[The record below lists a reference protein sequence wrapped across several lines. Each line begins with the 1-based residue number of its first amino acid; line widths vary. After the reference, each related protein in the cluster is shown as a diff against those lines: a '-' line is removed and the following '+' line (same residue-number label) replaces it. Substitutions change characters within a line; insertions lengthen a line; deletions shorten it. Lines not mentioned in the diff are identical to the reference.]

1 MKKPTPLTTQ
11 FPLEEPSVGAEAVRT
26 RNAFRIALGMAGVLT
41 AIVVFDLVASNFT
54 IGSSVAIGSAGTLGA
69 LFSAWLCRRGR
80 ATLAMELLLL
90 FNVLG
95 NWALAFRLAG
105 RGLILATFI
114 IVLTSG
120 VAITT
125 LPPRLMRLNIVL
137 GFGAALTAFLLDV
150 FGPAGRPGIVN
161 PLANL
166 VIVTIFVGGCIVVLF
181 RQFRNLSL
189 RTKLVA
195 VFALIT
201 LLTIGLITVFNDT
214 FTRAQLTSDAGKSLQ
229 SVATTQAIVIGN
241 ELTQKIRQLEAFAL
255 NKFLQDSVLE
265 TNNNYRGAPEAIRA
279 ELAKRDQHW
288 RDNIVANYK
297 TDPVVL
303 NKLESEISNALRELA
318 NRFPEYDEVLLTDR
332 YGALIA
338 TNYRPSKYV
347 HSDEAWWQLAYNN
360 AQGDISLSQPLA
372 ATTSQHT
379 VIEVAVPLYAHNTR
393 FVIGVLRATYKLE
406 GLASLLQN
414 SPLGTTAHANLYFS
428 NGRQLAAD
436 GKQSIA
442 GELDAQALLA
452 LRASSSNFTELLHR
466 NEPTFFSQVAVGSS
480 DKTQAL
486 RQLDWAVVVH
496 QHRQE
501 ALSILDTQNRNALL
515 LTLVISIV
523 AIGSAFWVAQILAS
537 PITHLTQTAQQ
548 IASGDLAARA
558 AVEGRDEIATLAA
571 TFNAMTNQLQET
583 LQGLEHRVAERTAR
597 LAQQTAS
604 LSTLNAVTTS
614 LIGRLDLE
622 ALLKDILTRA
632 GELIGAPHGYI
643 YLLEPDG
650 LSLRMRVGT
659 GAQRELVGNR
669 IQRNVG
675 VAGQVWAKGQP
686 LVVNDYQQWTGRLG
700 YSVLHAV
707 VGVPLKA
714 GTEVVGVLG
723 LAHTTEG
730 REFGDDEIQTLERFA
745 PLASIAL
752 QNAQLFTQ
760 TQMALNEAQQRNA
773 EAQAALTNLNELTRR
788 LTGEGWAQYRAARAQ
803 RADTLW
809 VEAVNPTNPTNPT
822 SPTIVPLT
830 LRGAQVGQIAIT
842 GATAGGG
849 LSTEQLELVQE
860 VAEQVALAAD
870 NVRLV
875 NQSQAALSQVLQR
888 NKELDTLN
896 EVGQAL
902 SQIARPSEIAHK
914 IYALMGRVLNNENA
928 YIALYDEE
936 KQEVFFPVSYVNGQ
950 AREPYSRSFSNGLT
964 EYVIR
969 TQQTLLMPNNVEAT
983 MIALGITKAGSTTKS
998 LLATP
1003 MMAGEKAIGVIAVQN
1018 HEQENV
1024 YTEGQASLL
1033 TTIAAQAAIAI
1044 ENAHSFER
1052 QKALAEANHRLL
1064 QQAQE
1069 ALENLNALTR
1079 RLTGEGWDQFLS
1091 EQRSELVVEE
1101 KAAGA
1106 RATHALD
1113 EAGANGAQRATL
1125 PIMLRGE
1132 VIGQLEIE
1140 GVASG
1145 DEQPDDQLAI
1155 VKDIT
1160 AQVALAV
1167 DNARLVEQT
1176 QAALAETQQQRRTL
1190 QTILDNLPVGVFV
1203 ADAKTGAPQV
1213 VNNAAIRLLGRGID
1227 PQPGKDDHTEIY
1239 QTYLTGTDTLFPADK
1254 LPLARTMR
1262 SGDSQRGEMDI
1273 IHPNDERV
1281 TVDVIT
1287 APLHDA
1293 AGHMVSAIALFQDIT
1308 ERRRAEQAIRESEQR
1323 LRAMAEASPLPIV
1336 ISRATGGHIL
1346 YANQE
1351 VEQLVGARVGGLLGY
1366 TTDHFYYDE
1375 VERERVLA
1383 EFQKTGRLERFEVH
1397 FRKLD
1402 GSPFWAAVS
1411 ARPLNYDNQPAVL
1424 IGLYDL
1430 TERKLAEA
1438 QILQRNQELD
1448 TLTQVGQALNK
1459 LAKPE
1464 EITQEIH
1471 ALMGRVIDNHNAY
1484 IALYDE
1490 ERRELA
1496 FPVSYVNG
1504 HPREPYT
1511 RAFGDGV
1518 TEYVVRSKQSLLIT
1532 SAVEG
1537 MLSQLGIT
1545 KSGSTTK
1552 SLLVTPMMA
1561 GEKVVGVIGV
1571 QDFERE
1577 DVYTPAQEVLLT
1589 TIASQTAIAIE
1600 NARSFARQKTL
1611 AEENQRLLT
1620 QAEQT
1625 LDSLNELTRRLTGEG
1640 WDRYLA
1646 AQPTELVAAVSTAS
1660 GENGHDS
1667 HHGRK
1672 MLLPITLRGEIIGN
1686 LELEGAQEDAE
1697 QLELVRDV
1705 SDHIALALDNARLFD
1720 NVQQELAER
1729 KRAEE
1734 ETVRRNQ
1741 ELAALNQFGQGL
1753 SKLAE
1758 PDEIAQRIYQVVGQV
1773 LDNRNLYVALY
1784 DETKNLISFL
1794 FYTIDGQRRNPSA
1807 RPFGKGMTEYLIRT
1821 RAPLFIPRNMREELA
1836 KLGIEAIGRSAQ
1848 CWMGVPMLSGN
1859 KVIGV
1864 IVLQDYDREEA
1875 FSQHQLD
1882 LLATIGSQAAAAF
1895 ENARL
1900 HEATVRHA
1908 NELAAVNEMA
1918 RALAQQLE
1926 PEKQAAIAQAHLQR
1940 LLPLE
1945 GFFIALYDA
1954 QANQLTYPTIYD
1966 LGQWYEQN
1974 LVVTPSGNTARV
1986 IETGEAVLSLK
1997 TAEQMERLNTQDSGA
2012 GSGRVCAS
2020 AIYAPLYLGQ
2030 RLIGIIST
2038 QSYDLNA
2045 YTQHEID
2052 LLNNVSNHLAVALEN
2067 ARLFKQTQEALAE
2080 AQKQQAENAQRA
2092 EELAVINE
2100 MARTISQQL
2109 EAQQLYD
2116 TVYQQVRRLV
2126 ALEGFIIATYD
2137 EKTNL
2142 FHYPVSYDRNVK
2154 YTEAF
2159 TRAPRNN
2166 TQRILD
2172 TGAAVLVH
2180 KTPEQIAIEK
2190 QEAQNLTGSGDPAAS
2205 LIFVPLKLGQRI
2217 TGVISAQSYEYNVYG
2232 EREVALL
2239 TSVASHMAVA
2249 LENARLFQESE
2260 RALQNETTQRRMA
2273 DTLAKALARMS
2284 GTLTEEQTQEIIVDE
2299 IFNYLRP
2306 DHINLFMWDE
2316 FTQSFILKLR
2326 RVVEPA
2332 HAEDAYQVGERVL
2345 LDKRPDLWSVYHDLG
2360 SVLEANKR
2368 DDGYLHE
2375 HYRLPWFAGEQ
2386 AAGVIEVHHTAAHAT
2401 IRAQDQALCEG
2412 IVQQAAVAIEKARLF
2427 TQTQHNA
2434 SDAAIV
2440 NELAR
2445 ELSAQLDQKE
2455 IFQSVYRHLPRLLQL
2470 DAYLAY
2476 LYDEQTGLI
2485 TRPIFYDLEQS
2496 YPEFSAPQPPG
2507 RTIQRIIQEHRPI
2520 LQNRTAEELAEAK
2533 REGSGVIGSNQPSA
2547 SLLYV
2552 PLLLG
2557 NKLQGIISTQSY
2569 QLNAYGEREVAVLQ
2583 SIANHVAVAL
2593 ENARL
2598 FAQTQAALAQTEQQ
2612 ARRLAQL
2619 NELAAELNRVTTET
2633 ELMQVAMVRIPQIF
2647 DGQRATISLLTP
2659 QGNQSQLFV
2668 LQADQR
2674 MVPYGEPSP
2683 IGNTGVFFQD
2693 RPQLVPDA
2701 LEVEA
2706 LRVLAQQRNFRSLI
2720 MAPLLISGQ
2729 SLGLL
2734 NLSAP
2739 QPNQFTTTEAN
2750 LLMQI
2755 ASLIAAA
2762 LQNARLLAQ
2771 TQAALAETAEQAR
2784 RLAQL
2789 NELSEQLNHA
2799 TTRQELMKVAA
2810 TKTAQILG
2818 RGRASLSL
2826 INEQGEQYQLLVL
2839 QTDGSVGPFGGLRP
2853 VAGTNMERAIR
2864 ENRPIIIADSQLV
2877 DQPALR
2883 TLAQERQFRSLIVAP
2898 LRVGTQALGAL
2909 NFSGEEV
2916 QQFTATEANLLMQ
2929 ASSLVAAALENRRL
2943 LEQTQA
2949 ALAEAETLYNIS
2961 ARFNATNTL
2970 DEILRVAI
2978 EPATQLGMT
2987 RASLNLFELDATGRP
3002 VWGEVVATWH
3012 QADVAPS
3019 IPIGTRLYL
3028 PEFSLS
3034 QAILAHPTE
3043 PLLIEDTQTA
3053 QETDANTRDL
3063 EAQTQTRAIAALPLS
3078 VGERWIGVMLL
3089 NWDQPHAYSEREK
3102 RLYQAIAIQTALAA
3116 SNRLLV
3122 SEMEEQVRQRTV
3134 ELSQANDTLVQQN
3147 KFMTALQ
3154 ETSLQLMN
3162 RLDLTDV
3169 LQSVVERAALLAGTQ
3184 HGYLFQ
3190 LEPDDETMVLQV
3202 GVGFFEQRIGDRI
3215 KRGQSVAG
3223 VAWDSGQPTV
3233 VNDYVNWSGRI
3244 PNPVFDQLRSLMAVP
3259 LLSGGKVVGI
3269 LGLGHL
3275 AVDSEAHDF
3284 TPLEITNLT
3293 QFAQM
3298 ATIALDNARLFAER
3312 RHAEAALEVARD
3324 QALEGSRLK
3333 SEFLANMS
3341 HEIRTP
3347 MNGVIGMTGLLAN
3360 TKLDTRQKYYV
3371 DTIRSSGEALLTI
3384 INDILDL
3391 SKLEAGKLT
3400 LENIDFEPL
3409 VTVEE
3414 AADLLAPRA
3423 REKNLSLMTYVAP
3436 NIPFLLR
3443 GDPTR
3448 LRQILIN
3455 LIGNA
3460 VKFTEKGEIVVR
3472 VEQAEESDSYL
3483 TLRFTVNDTGIGL
3496 TSEQTHRLFQ
3506 PFTQADGSMTRRYG
3520 GTGLGLSISRHLS
3533 HLMGGEIGVE
3543 SQYGHGSMFWFTAR
3557 FERSHAP
3564 SIAAQHVENAD
3575 LQNLR
3580 VLVVDDSLTNRD
3592 IVQDYVQSWGMNF
3605 GTAASGNEALNTL
3618 RQAIANQQPYDIALI
3633 DMHMPNMDGFALA
3646 QRIHQ
3651 DKQLA
3656 RTRLIMFTAYDEQ
3669 GIAQKAQEAG
3679 FAAYLT
3685 KPLKQSHLFD
3695 ALAGVTHP
3703 LIAQPHIAS
3712 PLQELQQRESKG
3724 EAPPMIGVTAAAPIL
3739 IAEDHPVNQQ
3749 VVLLQLQQLGYTGFA
3764 VDNGRKAVEAILNG
3778 NYTIVLMD
3786 CQMPEMDG
3794 YEATRT
3800 IRRYETAT
3808 GKHIP
3813 IIAMT
3818 AHAMQGDR
3826 ELCIAA
3832 GMDDYMTKPLSM
3844 EKLREMLLRWMTQ
3857 GATTAAQT
3865 TMTPAEEQAAVQ
3877 AQQQQQPEEPQGAI
3891 DFKVLNDLRD
3901 MAGAS
3906 MPDFL
3911 SSLIDAFIQQ
3921 SDPLITTMHEMI
3933 HQRDADGLRRAA
3945 HKLKGSCANMGAHRL
3960 RPLCLDLEMIGREN
3974 RLADAPAKLK
3984 DVEDEYALVRQI
3996 LLEERNK

>member
-1 MKKPTPLTTQ
+1 MKQPSPLSIDLPQVTD
-11 FPLEEPSVGAEAVRT
+11 AERN
-26 RNAFRIALGMAGVLT
+26 RNAFRISIFTVGVFVVLT
-41 AIVVFDLVASNFT
+41 LFTLIDANYSAAAINGILAVM
-54 IGSSVAIGSAGTLGA
+54 SSVNI
-69 LFSAWLCRRGR
+69 WLSRRGR
-80 ATLAMELLLL
+80 GPFGMQLLLIAGLLGGIFSPLSIAGLGFTYATL
-90 FNVLG
+90 
-95 NWALAFRLAG
+95 
-105 RGLILATFI
+105 T
-114 IVLTSG
+114 IVLCTGIALS
-120 VAITT
+120 T
-125 LPPRLMRLNIVL
+125 LPPRLATRYIAASVVVGILIVL
-137 GFGAALTAFLLDV
+137 VDL
-150 FGPAGRPGIVN
+150 FGPANRRAIPN
-161 PLANL
+161 PVFNL
-166 VIVTIFVGGCIVVLF
+166 VSTPALILVYMLFSF

-189 RTKLVA
+189 RIKLVA
-195 VFALIT
+195 LFALIT
-201 LLTIGLITVFNDT
+201 LLTISLITVVNDT
-214 FTRAQLTSDAGKSLQ
+214 FTRTQLTSDAGKSLR

-241 ELTQKIRQLEAFAL
+241 EITQKIRQLEAFAL

-265 TNNNYRGAPEAIRA
+265 TNNAYRGGAEAIRA
-279 ELAKRDQHW
+279 ELAKKDQHW
-288 RDNIVANYK
+288 RDNIVTNYK
-297 TDPVVL
+297 TDSVVL

-347 HSDEAWWQLAYNN
+347 HNDEAWWQLAYNN
-360 AQGDISLSQPLA
+360 AQGDIYLSQPFA
-372 ATTSQHT
+372 ATTNQHT
-379 VIEVAVPLYAHNTR
+379 VIEIAVPLYAHNTR

-414 SPLGTTAHANLYFS
+414 TPLGATAETNLYFS
-428 NGRQLAAD
+428 NGQQLAAD

-452 LRASSSNFTELLHR
+452 LRASLSNFTELLHH
-466 NEPTFFSQVAVGSS
+466 NEPTFFSQAAVGSS
-480 DKTQAL
+480 DKAQAL
-486 RQLDWAVVVH
+486 RQLDWVVVVH
-496 QHRQE
+496 QHRAE
-501 ALSILDTQNRNALL
+501 ALSILDTQNRNTLL
-515 LTLVISIV
+515 LTLLISIV

-537 PITHLTQTAQQ
+537 PITRLTQTAQQ

-558 AVEGRDEIATLAA
+558 AIEGRDEVATLAA
-571 TFNAMTNQLQET
+571 TFNAMTNQLQQT
-583 LQGLEHRVAERTAR
+583 LQGLEQRVAERTAR
-597 LAQQTAS
+597 LAQQTAY

-622 ALLKDILTRA
+622 ELLKDILTRA

-650 LSLRMRVGT
+650 LALRMRVGT
-659 GAQRELVGNR
+659 GVQRELVGNL
-669 IQRNVG
+669 IHRNVG

-700 YSVLHAV
+700 FSALHAV

-714 GTEVVGVLG
+714 GTQVVGVLG

-730 REFGDDEIQTLERFA
+730 REFGDNEIQILERFA

-752 QNAQLFTQ
+752 QNAQLFAQTQ
-760 TQMALNEAQQRNA
+760 TALNEAQQRNE
-773 EAQAALTNLNELTRR
+773 EAQAALANLNELTRR
-788 LTGEGWAQYRAARAQ
+788 LTSEGWEQYRAARAQ
-803 RADTLW
+803 RDDHLS
-809 VEAVNPTNPTNPT
+809 VEAVSPTTPTTPT
-822 SPTIVPLT
+822 TPTIVPLT
-830 LRGAQVGQIAIT
+830 LRGAQVGQIVIT
-842 GATAGGG
+842 GAADGEG
-849 LSTEQLELVQE
+849 LSAEQLELVQE

-870 NVRLV
+870 NARLV
-875 NQSQAALSQVLQR
+875 SQSQAALSQVLQR

-936 KQEVFFPVSYVNGQ
+936 KQEVFFPVSYINGQ

-969 TQQTLLMPNNVEAT
+969 TQQTLLIPNNVEAT
-983 MIALGITKAGSTTKS
+983 MLALGITKAGSTTKS

-1024 YTEGQASLL
+1024 YTERQASLL

-1064 QQAQE
+1064 QQAQD

-1101 KAAGA
+1101 RATGA
-1106 RATHALD
+1106 LATHALG
-1113 EAGANGAQRATL
+1113 EAGATDAKRTTL

-1132 VIGQLEIE
+1132 MIGQLEIE
-1140 GVASG
+1140 GVVGA
-1145 DEQPDDQLAI
+1145 DEQLDDQLAI

-1160 AQVALAV
+1160 EQVALAV

-1227 PQPGKDDHTEIY
+1227 PQLGKDDQMEVY
-1239 QTYLTGTDTLFPADK
+1239 QTYLPGTDTPFPADK
-1254 LPLARTMR
+1254 LPLAQTIM
-1262 SGDSQRGEMDI
+1262 SGNAQRGEVDI
-1273 IHPNDERV
+1273 IHPNNERV

-1287 APLHDA
+1287 VPLHDA

-1323 LRAMAEASPLPIV
+1323 LRAMAEASPLPIL

-1490 ERRELA
+1490 ERQELA

-1532 SAVEG
+1532 SDVEG
-1537 MLSQLGIT
+1537 TLSQLGIT

-1552 SLLVTPMMA
+1552 SLLVTPMLA

-1577 DVYTPAQEVLLT
+1577 NVYTPAQEVLLT

-1611 AEENQRLLT
+1611 AEENRQLLT

-1646 AQPTELVAAVSTAS
+1646 AQPAELVSEVSAVSAS
-1660 GENGHDS
+1660 ARGENGHDS
-1667 HHGRK
+1667 PNGRK
-1672 MLLPITLRGEIIGN
+1672 TLLPITLRGEIIGN

-1705 SDHIALALDNARLFD
+1705 ADHIGLALDNARLFD

-1794 FYTIDGQRRNPSA
+1794 FYTIDGQRRKPSA
-1807 RPFGKGMTEYLIRT
+1807 RPFGKGMTEYLIHT

-1859 KVIGV
+1859 KAIGA

-1875 FSQHQLD
+1875 FSEHQLD
-1882 LLATIGSQAAAAF
+1882 LLVTISSQAAAAF

-1926 PEKQAAIAQAHLQR
+1926 PQKQAAIAQAHLQR

-1954 QANQLTYPTIYD
+1954 QTNQLTYPTIYD
-1966 LGQWYEQN
+1966 MGQWYEQN

-1997 TAEQMERLNTQDSGA
+1997 TAEQMERLKTQDSGA

-2030 RLIGIIST
+2030 RLIGIISA

-2045 YTQHEID
+2045 YTQHEVA
-2052 LLNNVSNHLAVALEN
+2052 LLNNVSNHLAVAIEN

-2172 TGAAVLVH
+2172 TGEAVLVH

-2239 TSVASHMAVA
+2239 TSVASHMAIA

-2299 IFNYLRP
+2299 IFNYLQP

-2316 FTQSFILKLR
+2316 FTQSFTLKLR

-2332 HAEDAYQVGERVL
+2332 HAEDAYQVGERVQ

-2427 TQTQHNA
+2427 AQTQRNA
-2434 SDAAIV
+2434 SDASII

-2455 IFQSVYRHLPRLLQL
+2455 IFQSVYRYLPRLLQL

-2496 YPEFSAPQPPG
+2496 YPEFSEPQPPG
-2507 RTIQRIIQEHRPI
+2507 RTIQRIIQEHHPI

-2533 REGSGVIGSNQPSA
+2533 REDSGVIGSNQPSA

-2633 ELMQVAMVRIPQIF
+2633 ELMQVAMVRIPQMF
-2647 DGQRATISLLTP
+2647 EGRRATISLLTP

-2693 RPQLVPDA
+2693 QPQLVPDA

-2720 MAPLLISGQ
+2720 MAPLLISSR

-2739 QPNQFTTTEAN
+2739 QPNQFTRSEAN
-2750 LLMQI
+2750 LLMQ
-2755 ASLIAAA
+2755 
-2762 LQNARLLAQ
+2762 
-2771 TQAALAETAEQAR
+2771 
-2784 RLAQL
+2784 
-2789 NELSEQLNHA
+2789 
-2799 TTRQELMKVAA
+2799 VA
-2810 TKTAQILG
+2810 
-2818 RGRASLSL
+2818 
-2826 INEQGEQYQLLVL
+2826 
-2839 QTDGSVGPFGGLRP
+2839 
-2853 VAGTNMERAIR
+2853 
-2864 ENRPIIIADSQLV
+2864 
-2877 DQPALR
+2877 
-2883 TLAQERQFRSLIVAP
+2883 
-2898 LRVGTQALGAL
+2898 
-2909 NFSGEEV
+2909 
-2916 QQFTATEANLLMQ
+2916 
-2929 ASSLVAAALENRRL
+2929 SLVAAALENRRL

-3312 RHAEAALEVARD
+3312 RQAEAALEIARD

-3496 TSEQTHRLFQ
+3496 TPEQIHRLFQ

-3592 IVQDYVQSWGMNF
+3592 IVQDYVQSWGMKF

-3703 LIAQPHIAS
+3703 LIAHPQIAS
-3712 PLQELQQRESKG
+3712 PLQELEQRESKG
-3724 EAPPMIGVTAAAPIL
+3724 EAPPMIGVTPTAPIL

-3877 AQQQQQPEEPQGAI
+3877 AQQQQQPEAPQGAI

-3933 HQRDADGLRRAA
+3933 QQRDADGLRRAA

-3984 DVEDEYALVRQI
+3984 EVEDEYTLVRQI